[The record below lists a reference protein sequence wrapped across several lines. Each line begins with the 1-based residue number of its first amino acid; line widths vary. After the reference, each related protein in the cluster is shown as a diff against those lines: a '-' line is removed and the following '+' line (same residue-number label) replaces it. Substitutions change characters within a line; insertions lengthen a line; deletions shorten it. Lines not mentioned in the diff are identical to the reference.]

1 MLKIENY
8 NNKKYSNNNSKP
20 TFTSNPYSAMDF
32 GTKVLDKFIKSQEN
46 LSSTRFIQD
55 TATNWAPKAIFSR
68 SPADFAEMS
77 FLEFL
82 ESGIFYFAPPL
93 LGEHLFRNKIF
104 KAVQEKNVKDK
115 VVELIPKSVEAIKN
129 NENLTDAVKRQ
140 SVATKAG
147 IALAC
152 AAIPIAEYNLSFA
165 KNLFTLKTFN
175 KADFNDIANLDKSN
189 KNKKDDSKLKEKVE
203 KNSIRQLKKA
213 AIYSTAALLGGLAL
227 AKFGAKS
234 DKLQKASEILLEPGK
249 QISKGLHKI
258 GIKKEGVDKFL
269 DEYTKLDFDEEKG
282 KLALSKGQ
290 LALTAISGLFGYSK
304 AAEDRGELDKKEV
317 WTRVPLVVFYTIF
330 GSAMFDN
337 GFKKI
342 LATKNKFPDLIKKGA
357 NGKIQDVPK
366 STDLPNLAENISK
379 LKNTNAKDELKR
391 LTKEKAIITGVP
403 YAFSLLFMG
412 FTLSLITRLWTQY
425 RYNKTHKNEGD
436 KTDFETSH
444 KIFNNKIN
452 KTFDAFK

>member
-1 MLKIENY
+1 MLKVENY
-8 NNKKYSNNNSKP
+8 NNKNYSNNNSKP
-20 TFTSNPYSAMDF
+20 SFKSNPYSAMDF

-129 NENLTDAVKRQ
+129 NENLTDTIKRQ

-175 KADFNDIANLDKSN
+175 KADFNDIANLDKSG
-189 KNKKDDSKLKEKVE
+189 KSKKDD
-203 KNSIRQLKKA
+203 KK
-213 AIYSTAALLGGLAL
+213 
-227 AKFGAKS
+227 
-234 DKLQKASEILLEPGK
+234 
-249 QISKGLHKI
+249 
-258 GIKKEGVDKFL
+258 
-269 DEYTKLDFDEEKG
+269 
-282 KLALSKGQ
+282 
-290 LALTAISGLFGYSK
+290 
-304 AAEDRGELDKKEV
+304 
-317 WTRVPLVVFYTIF
+317 
-330 GSAMFDN
+330 
-337 GFKKI
+337 
-342 LATKNKFPDLIKKGA
+342 
-357 NGKIQDVPK
+357 
-366 STDLPNLAENISK
+366 
-379 LKNTNAKDELKR
+379 
-391 LTKEKAIITGVP
+391 
-403 YAFSLLFMG
+403 
-412 FTLSLITRLWTQY
+412 
-425 RYNKTHKNEGD
+425 
-436 KTDFETSH
+436 
-444 KIFNNKIN
+444 
-452 KTFDAFK
+452 